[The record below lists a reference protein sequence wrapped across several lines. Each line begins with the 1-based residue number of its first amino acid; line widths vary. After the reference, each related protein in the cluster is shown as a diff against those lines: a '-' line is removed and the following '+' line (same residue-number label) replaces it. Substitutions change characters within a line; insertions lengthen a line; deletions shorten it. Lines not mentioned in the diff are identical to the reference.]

1 MVYCGRN
8 LANSD
13 HKQSVDLD
21 IIPARMLR
29 TLQKKLFLQSITYL
43 VNNKSIMD
51 GNVPIL

>member
-1 MVYCGRN
+1 VGEILQTIPIN
-8 LANSD
+8 KA
-13 HKQSVDLD
+13 VDLD
-21 IIPARMLR
+21 RIPARMLR